1 MRQKAFILI
10 MILIAMI
17 INTCKDRVVSKVK
30 EIEVTDKEYPI
41 RFVKEKEV
49 KIDVVMAWIPRIFRV
64 DGNNIFMGFFVGEDI
79 WVWRYDADLE
89 LEKKFVIPY
98 GQGPGECLAPLPIG
112 GDLNNILVYDPPQD
126 KYYLFDENFN
136 VKETLKSRNNSRTFC
151 FQSTGFSSSKMT
163 VLSVFVTQIDANQ
176 SEYEVTTRRI
186 ENSKI
191 KETGIYT
198 LKFPW
203 KNKNGSYI
211 MGRPL
216 HCSLIN
222 DNIYILKTDEYLI
235 IKMDLEG
242 NILKETKVINLEDKS
257 FSEAERK
264 EWIKASVHNK
274 LNNAIFPEKL
284 WVSCWIIRL
293 KDGIAVGRRNDY
305 NPNNDEWIEADYF
318 DFELNFLGKI
328 KIPPGLPEWNGPAS
342 GQRVAEGSI
351 YFNNDRLY
359 VIEYR
364 ETENDEEYYLT
375 RWRIE
380 DKGGPS
386 LKK

>member
-1 MRQKAFILI
+1 MKSKCLMLMVSVVFIFI
-10 MILIAMI
+10 GA
-17 INTCKDRVVSKVK
+17 CQERDVSQVK
-30 EIEVTDKEYPI
+30 EIKVADTEYPMS
-41 RFVKEKEV
+41 FVKEKEV
-49 KIDVVMAWIPRIFRV
+49 KIDAIMKWIPRLFRV
-64 DGNNIFMGFFVGEDI
+64 EGSNIFMEFSVGEDTSI
-79 WVWRYDADLE
+79 WRYNTDLE
-89 LEKKFVIPY
+89 LEKKFAIPY
-98 GQGPGECLAPLPIG
+98 GQGPGECLAPVPIG

-163 VLSVFVTQIDANQ
+163 VLSVFVTQIEANQ
-176 SEYEVTTRRI
+176 SEYGVTTRRI
-186 ENSKI
+186 ENGEI
-191 KETGIYT
+191 KETVIYT
-198 LKFPW
+198 FKIPRKD
-203 KNKNGSYI
+203 KNDRSI
-211 MGRPL
+211 IGRPF

-242 NILKETKVINLEDKS
+242 NILKETKVINFEDKS
-257 FSEAERK
+257 FSAAERK
-264 EWIKASVHNK
+264 EWIKASMHNK
-274 LNNAIFPEKL
+274 ITNGIFPEKL
-284 WVSCWIIRL
+284 WGSCWIIQL

-305 NPNNDEWIEADYF
+305 NPNNDQWIEADYF

-364 ETENDEEYYLT
+364 ETESDEEYYLT

-380 DKGGPS
+380 NKADQS
-386 LKK
+386 SKK